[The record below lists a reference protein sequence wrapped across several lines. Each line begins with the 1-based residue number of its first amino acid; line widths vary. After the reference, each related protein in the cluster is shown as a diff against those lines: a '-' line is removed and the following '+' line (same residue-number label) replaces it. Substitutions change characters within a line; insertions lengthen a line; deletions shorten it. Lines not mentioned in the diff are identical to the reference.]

1 MADVFNK
8 EPVEFVDL
16 NELFPVLNSAVGLTY
31 EQFRI
36 LVENTFWLK
45 NQEEIGVVKAF
56 IVSGSSQFGSLWLS
70 ETDGG
75 APLIPNAKYIYIVQT
90 NGNFKNKIFSWNG
103 SIYEQLAKDS
113 DNNYTNAD
121 KQKVDKIKTDGDG
134 DKYLNDKGDYE
145 EIQATGIPEA
155 PNDGKQYVRK
165 NEDWVKSSIIEDFD
179 GTSYFEAGGN
189 VNNHIVGA
197 GLQESLFKQNP
208 FAFELSRTRNYTFGS
223 GTSNLAT
230 IKFRTYGSGTEY
242 NDRLDIEVSSTAS
255 SGTTENYIFDGIPT
269 STNENK
275 VARLKDI
282 PKIVFAENV
291 VVAVEDWVADTTYTD
306 YDYKAV
312 LTLTGMLS
320 TYEPSVVFG
329 LAEVESGNFASVCL
343 AGTDTITI
351 YAKEIPSAS
360 ITIPLIK
367 GEQL

>member
-16 NELFPVLNSAVGLTY
+16 NDLFPVLNSAVGLTY

-56 IVSGSSQFGSLWLS
+56 IVSGSSEFGSLWLS

-75 APLIPNAKYIYIVQT
+75 APLIPNAEYIYIVQT
-90 NGNFKNKIFSWNG
+90 NGNFKNKLFSWNG
-103 SIYEQLAKDS
+103 SVYEQLAKDS

-121 KQKVDKIKTDGDG
+121 KSKVDKIIIDGNG
-134 DKYLNDKGDYE
+134 TRFL
-145 EIQATGIPEA
+145 A
-155 PNDGKQYVRK
+155 NDGLYKAVSGGGGGIQSRIQNSDNTRFV
-165 NEDWVKSSIIEDFD
+165 D
-179 GTSYFEAGGN
+179 TEASEVAIDLRPSLSQGG
-189 VNNHIVGA
+189 GS
-197 GLQESLFKQNP
+197 ESGRIKLARNF
-208 FAFELSRTRNYTFGS
+208 FELYAEKIHTNPNLKYIYHLITKDNGS
-223 GTSNLAT
+223 IEIVVEDSDEIYG
-230 IKFRTYGSGTEY
+230 KGKETYS
-242 NDRLDIEVSSTAS
+242 
-255 SGTTENYIFDGIPT
+255 FDFVGEDNP
-269 STNENK
+269 NQ
-275 VARLKDI
+275 VAKILDI
-282 PKIVFAENV
+282 PKVVSATDV
-291 VVAVEDWVADTTYTD
+291 VVAVEDWIADTTYTD
-306 YDYKAV
+306 YGYKAV

-329 LAEVESGNFASVCL
+329 LVEVETGNYASVCL

-360 ITIPLIK
+360 ITLPLIK